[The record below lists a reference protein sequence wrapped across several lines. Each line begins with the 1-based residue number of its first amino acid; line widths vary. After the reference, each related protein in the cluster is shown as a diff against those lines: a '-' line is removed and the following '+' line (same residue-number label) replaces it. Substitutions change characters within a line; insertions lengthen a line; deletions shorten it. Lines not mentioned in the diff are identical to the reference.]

1 MDERELL
8 DRIQALET
16 LVESVSVRD
25 ARRNTFRRSKTVQ
38 QASVSVSSSSST
50 FCPIVFL
57 DSAVSIDSGTG
68 AVSWTTEDLSGS
80 IPVDA
85 SVALFLVKFS
95 RVDETAERSIEFR
108 KESGAEEYQ
117 AAWAPG
123 LVNAADEDS
132 HGTAQFFVPIT
143 SAKTCDYRVV
153 QGWDNGWS
161 IDLIGYC
168 PCISVPSYSFSGV
181 GSGGASGTDGGTGST
196 GSSGGTGTGLG
207 TGGMTPEG
215 TKL

>member
-1 MDERELL
+1 MTNDE
-8 DRIQALET
+8 
-16 LVESVSVRD
+16 LVERITYLENLISGVSVRD
-25 ARRNTFRRSKTVQ
+25 ARRNSFRSSNKAV
-38 QASVSVSSSSST
+38 SSSLSVSSVSST

-57 DSAVSIDSGTG
+57 TSAVSIDSGTG

-80 IPVDA
+80 IPVDS

-95 RVDETAERSIEFR
+95 RVDESAERSIEFR

-117 AAWAPG
+117 AAWAPV
-123 LVNAADEDS
+123 LVNATNEDS

-143 SAKTCDYRVV
+143 SERKCDYRVV

-168 PCISVPSYSFSGV
+168 PCISVPSYSFS
-181 GSGGASGTDGGTGST
+181 SSGTGAVGAGGTG
-196 GSSGGTGTGLG
+196 GTGGAGSTGLG
-207 TGGMTPEG
+207 TGGMTPSE
-215 TKL
+215 LRL

>member
-25 ARRNTFRRSKTVQ
+25 ARRASFRSSKKVQ
-38 QASVSVSSSSST
+38 QTSVSVSSSSST

>member
-25 ARRNTFRRSKTVQ
+25 ARRNTFRSSKNVQ
-38 QASVSVSSSSST
+38 SASVSVSSSSST

-68 AVSWTTEDLSGS
+68 AVSWTTKDLSSS

-95 RVDETAERSIEFR
+95 RVEESVERSIEFR

-123 LVNAADEDS
+123 MVNATNEDS
-132 HGTAQFFVPIT
+132 HGVAQFFVPIT